1 MIHVANIENSSCYFV
16 PRESACKVVIVK
28 AVSTMLKMLTSA
40 NTEDIPLNCF
50 DKFSVE
56 MNEKHN
62 VNFLKLDGL
71 VQGRK
76 LFLASL

>member
-1 MIHVANIENSSCYFV
+1 M
-16 PRESACKVVIVK
+16 VIVIV
-28 AVSTMLKMLTSA
+28 VSTMLKMLTST
-40 NTEDIPLNCF
+40 NTEDIPPNYF
-50 DKFSVE
+50 DQFNVE